1 MSSRRRR
8 PAGRAPGPGEEAG
21 PVGTERGTPAE
32 IAAQRG
38 ESAPARQAADAKPI
52 HGRTRVSAAF
62 MGVVAAVAVL
72 ALLLVFILE
81 NTASVKISY
90 FGAGGHMP
98 IGVALLLAAI
108 GGALLVGIL
117 GMARILQLRVRV
129 NRARRRHRL

>member
-1 MSSRRRR
+1 MRFRSSRSAEVPGPAEETRPLATRAEAAGPRSEAGVAGR
-8 PAGRAPGPGEEAG
+8 PAEPK
-21 PVGTERGTPAE
+21 PV
-32 IAAQRG
+32 
-38 ESAPARQAADAKPI
+38 

-62 MGVVAAVAVL
+62 IGVVAAVIVL

-90 FGAGGHMP
+90 FGASGHMA

-129 NRARRRHRL
+129 SRARRRHKL